1 MDNNFN
7 SQQPM
12 EQSMYQ
18 PMEQSM
24 YQPMEQPMY
33 QQISQ
38 QQYNVKT
45 PSKSKNGLIIA
56 IVIVAILCVIVAIF
70 ATAFS
75 KEGRIKYANIVGTWE
90 SENGISFTF
99 KKGNKG
105 TAYFTEAGVLTDIK
119 WEKQDDSLKIV
130 IMYDGQLIDKID
142 TKIVDFNDKE
152 MALDYEG
159 DVAIF
164 KKKK

>member
-7 SQQPM
+7 SQ
-12 EQSMYQ
+12 Q

>member
-7 SQQPM
+7 SQ
-12 EQSMYQ
+12 Q

-38 QQYNVKT
+38 QQYNVKA

-105 TAYFTEAGVLTDIK
+105 TAYFTEAEVLTDIK